1 MAARNPEDGF
11 ERQQNVDSPARYA
24 FAITASESPL
34 EHSTRGIYIGGAGN
48 ITVVMTG
55 FANNVTSP
63 HASVTFTGLVAG
75 TILPIR
81 ADKVTAASASMNLIG
96 LY

>member
-24 FAITASESPL
+24 FAITQSDNPL
-34 EHSTRGIYIGGAGN
+34 PHSTRGLYVGVGGD

-55 FANNVTSP
+55 FANNVTAA
-63 HASVTFTGLVAG
+63 HASVTFVGVVQG

-81 ADKVTAASASMNLIG
+81 VDKVTACPASLIG